1 MVSLE
6 DLRDTIEGDSFLSR
20 DWSIGVKGR
29 RRRRTRD
36 DDDETTARRGV
47 GGTRRVGGMARA
59 RHSNGEPNDRCVV

>member
-29 RRRRTRD
+29 RRRRRTRD
-36 DDDETTARRGV
+36 DDATTARDDGATRG
-47 GGTRRVGGMARA
+47 GRDETRRWNGARA
-59 RHSNGEPNDRCVV
+59 SFER